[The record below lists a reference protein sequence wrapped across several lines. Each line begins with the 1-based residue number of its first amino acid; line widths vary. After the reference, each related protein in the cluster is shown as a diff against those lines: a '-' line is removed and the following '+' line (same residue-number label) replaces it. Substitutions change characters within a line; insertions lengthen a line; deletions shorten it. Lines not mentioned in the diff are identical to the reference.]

1 MKTGNMIEHSI
12 PREILPPKISAARP
26 VIVDP
31 NEQPTSPAR
40 ARNANI
46 AVPPPLRRLDA
57 ILKVPGQ
64 KIPTEKPH
72 KAHPTSPRTGF
83 TERKVRRYSLCSK
96 GLRTCSSLSSNPSY
110 PHSGRI

>member
-26 VIVDP
+26 VIVGP

-64 KIPTEKPH
+64 KIPTENRIRHIRQAPGQDLQK
-72 KAHPTSPRTGF
+72 
-83 TERKVRRYSLCSK
+83 ER
-96 GLRTCSSLSSNPSY
+96 
-110 PHSGRI
+110 